1 MLIVIV
7 FLVIFI
13 VAIAFVFGIM
23 FYRRHQS
30 HKNQGKFLASFASIF
45 FFFFN
50 DTMIEILKHE
60 VEVILLSGIVHF

>member
-30 HKNQGKFLASFASIF
+30 RKNQGKFLASFASI